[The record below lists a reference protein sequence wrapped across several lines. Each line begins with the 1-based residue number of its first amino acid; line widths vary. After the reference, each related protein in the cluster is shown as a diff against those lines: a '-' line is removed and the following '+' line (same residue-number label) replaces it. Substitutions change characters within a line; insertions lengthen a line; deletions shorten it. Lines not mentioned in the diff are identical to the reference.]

1 MRRAVESWKA
11 RLEDEQSRVGKRAAS
26 SRELKGEQPRVER
39 RDLKLRLEDEDA
51 RRRDLKAEEA
61 GKSGDGHH
69 SPRVDRRL

>member
-1 MRRAVESWKA
+1 M
-11 RLEDEQSRVGKRAAS
+11 LAAS
-26 SRELKGEQPRVER
+26 SRELKGEQPRLEGE
-39 RDLKLRLEDEDA
+39 DAILEDEDA